1 MISLGSEVG
10 NMNINLVDPELV
22 PFLERF
28 PPLDIW
34 SDLPGFRKKYAQRI
48 EDLRVDLPVIEGV
61 DSDDYTVDVDLLTGV
76 NIRVYRPADCEEDL
90 PAMLWLHGGG
100 YCLGSI
106 QIDDEFAR
114 NMVKNVGCVVVS
126 VDYRLAPE
134 NRFPGALDDA
144 YAVLKWIFLKANGL
158 YIDAKRIAV
167 GGISAGAGLAA
178 GLALAARDRGEIELI
193 FQSLWCPM
201 LDDRNNYVSS
211 YSINDPRVWSRDDNL
226 RAWRAYLG
234 KDGGGSDTSPYAAPC
249 RAQKL
254 SGLPPVYMRV
264 GSLDLFLDEDTA
276 YAQRLVAAGVQT
288 DFAVIDGAFHAFE
301 MLPGAELSRQVRDGH
316 FAAIRDALVQ

>member
-1 MISLGSEVG
+1 MISLKSEVG

-48 EDLRVDLPVIEGV
+48 EDLRADLPVIEGV

-178 GLALAARDRGEIELI
+178 GLAL
-193 FQSLWCPM
+193 P
-201 LDDRNNYVSS
+201 
-211 YSINDPRVWSRDDNL
+211 
-226 RAWRAYLG
+226 
-234 KDGGGSDTSPYAAPC
+234 
-249 RAQKL
+249 L
-254 SGLPPVYMRV
+254 S
-264 GSLDLFLDEDTA
+264 
-276 YAQRLVAAGVQT
+276 
-288 DFAVIDGAFHAFE
+288 
-301 MLPGAELSRQVRDGH
+301 
-316 FAAIRDALVQ
+316 